1 MGLETV
7 LGIGYVNK
15 HIANWRELKWSFLK
29 LDLYVECYISLHR
42 AGVPKV
48 ELVSVVCIINKMDLL
63 EFKHQQSQLYH
74 LNNVGLTRI
83 HL

>member
-29 LDLYVECYISLHR
+29 LDLYVEYGTTFHYIVQVSL
-42 AGVPKV
+42 KW
-48 ELVSVVCIINKMDLL
+48 S
-63 EFKHQQSQLYH
+63 
-74 LNNVGLTRI
+74 
-83 HL
+83 